1 MQKNVFWRRVLAVG
15 LVAWMGFI
23 FVMSSFPAGVSSQQ
37 SGVVVEVVEKVF
49 RVDSAARP
57 EVVGN
62 LTEIVRKS
70 AHAFEYLVLGVLMVS
85 VMRVILAR
93 KVGARNAWW
102 MAIVACMVFA
112 ISDEIHQIFVSGRAC
127 ELRDV
132 VNDTM
137 AASIGVGIAMAI
149 KSVWG
154 RWRRR
159 AGREG

>member
-1 MQKNVFWRRVLAVG
+1 MQKNMFWRRVLAVG

-70 AHAFEYLVLGVLMVS
+70 VHAFEYSALGGINGECDACNAGDL
-85 VMRVILAR
+85 LYR
-93 KVGARNAWW
+93 KIFLLRKL
-102 MAIVACMVFA
+102 IVCHMD
-112 ISDEIHQIFVSGRAC
+112 ICII
-127 ELRDV
+127 
-132 VNDTM
+132 
-137 AASIGVGIAMAI
+137 
-149 KSVWG
+149 
-154 RWRRR
+154 
-159 AGREG
+159 